1 MGKLLSL
8 LVGAIVTVVG
18 VILLISWWY
27 ELLFVLRGIMPIIL
41 IFGGIIAIAAGFSE
55 LKDVLK
61 LKGGR

>member
-18 VILLISWWY
+18 VILFISWWY
-27 ELLFVLRGIMPIIL
+27 ELLFVLRGIIPIIL